1 MQHPWR
7 TRHEYHQWFWCCVC
21 FFSSSKTR
29 THTRSN
35 SSSSE
40 ACSIFIATLRVS
52 RFWMHVADPQSDPSR
67 SQSRGTLD
75 VIQYGST
82 VDVDKRKTENASHLW
97 ISIRINEKYGW
108 YADTTKA
115 RAFWIG
121 GLFLFELYL
130 FFFGSYFFGFCF
142 FFYFCFLLLLLLLFA
157 AFAFASAASA
167 SFAASAAFC
176 RSSVFLFLSFII
188 LLACASIS

>member
-1 MQHPWR
+1 MQPVRILLMQHPWG

-29 THTRSN
+29 TRTRSN

-75 VIQYGST
+75 VIQYVST

-121 GLFLFELYL
+121 GLFLFELFVFFWEL
-130 FFFGSYFFGFCF
+130 FFW
-142 FFYFCFLLLLLLLFA
+142 LLLFLLLLLFA
-157 AFAFASAASA
+157 FAAFAFCC
-167 SFAASAAFC
+167 FC
-176 RSSVFLFLSFII
+176 FCFCCFCFFCCFCCYCCFLPI
-188 LLACASIS
+188 